1 MAGPSQ
7 DDMLVVGKITGC
19 YGVKGWVKI
28 HSYTEPRENFLGFGK
43 WILLRRGVLGT
54 HRV

>member
-19 YGVKGWVKI
+19 YGVK
-28 HSYTEPRENFLGFGK
+28 E
-43 WILLRRGVLGT
+43 WIFT
-54 HRV
+54 HPFTP